1 MDLNLLKNILRSYHI
16 RVTDTRLQVLD
27 VLLHSESALCHH
39 EIAASLEQYHID
51 KVTIYR
57 TLDVFEK
64 NGLIHKIA
72 TKDRNWQYAIR
83 LKKEQPAEVD
93 QSHAHFICNRC
104 GRIFC
109 MPVTGYNQQPDE
121 NIINGFRIT
130 EKELR
135 FHGLCPDCDSS
146 NKTKNQDHE

>member
-1 MDLNLLKNILRSYHI
+1 MDPNLLKNILHSYHI
-16 RVTDTRLQVLD
+16 RITDTRLQVLD
-27 VLLHSESALCHH
+27 VLLHSKSALCHH
-39 EIAASLEQYHID
+39 EIAAALKQYQID

-64 NGLIHKIA
+64 KELIHKIA

-83 LKKEQPAEVD
+83 LKKGKPTEAD
-93 QSHAHFICNRC
+93 HAHAHFVCNRC

-109 MPVTGYNQQPDE
+109 LPVAGYNQQPDE
-121 NIINGFRIT
+121 DMINGFRIM

-135 FHGLCPDCDSS
+135 FHGLCPDCASS
-146 NKTKNQDHE
+146 SKPKNRNDE